1 MRGLVYLKK
10 PVDTNDSIK
19 RYNKLN
25 FLRFVIINVTS
36 LANNQKEPA
45 ISTKKYVHEIFM
57 GFFFSFKENSSK
69 FNILIST
76 FLLYSTFATSY
87 KNFQLD
93 MIRYR
98 FRFL

>member
-25 FLRFVIINVTS
+25 FLRFVIINATS

-57 GFFFSFKENSSK
+57 GFFSFKENSSK

>member
-25 FLRFVIINVTS
+25 FLRFVIINATS

-57 GFFFSFKENSSK
+57 VFFFFFQRKFK
-69 FNILIST
+69 
-76 FLLYSTFATSY
+76 
-87 KNFQLD
+87 
-93 MIRYR
+93 
-98 FRFL
+98 

>member
-25 FLRFVIINVTS
+25 FLRFVIINATS